1 MSSASLDCKT
11 LAKLEQLFPKEQ
23 RTAAAALLETHCG
36 TGPPLVTAQGLEG
49 IERIR
54 CAVLKISEGSLEKLH
69 AAVQHANNDWRDV
82 LVAAGFAN
90 NVLAH
95 LSWLEGEKHA

>member
-1 MSSASLDCKT
+1 MLPPYLSGKVR
-11 LAKLEQLFPKEQ
+11 AKLEQLFPHEQ
-23 RTAAAALLETHCG
+23 RTAAAELLEAECG
-36 TGPPLVTAQGLEG
+36 AGLPLIDSQGAEG

-69 AAVQHANNDWRDV
+69 AAVQLANTDWRDV

-90 NVLAH
+90 SALAH
-95 LSWLEGEKHA
+95 LSWLESESRT